1 MRRDEVYSIT
11 ISGSAAVRH
20 RRAHKQ
26 TEQKLRESLS
36 LLQAALDST
45 ADGIL
50 VVDREGRIVS
60 FNSKFT
66 QLWCIPDSVLATRS
80 DEQTLAFVLDELK
93 NPAGFLT
100 KVRELYSQPDARS
113 FDVLELKDGRVF
125 ERHSQPQYTDNQ
137 AVGRV
142 WSFRDVTE
150 GRRVD
155 TLLAI
160 AQDISG
166 TLDLDT
172 LLDRVHRRTAAA
184 LPCDR
189 IITYYWDAA
198 RKVYRA
204 IAWYGVPAELVP
216 DTIALEFRPGQT
228 VVEYLATGQT
238 LLIND
243 VGKQEWV
250 PLEVL
255 THFRLAALILV
266 PLVVRG
272 RQRGALAAFNDEG
285 GRRFDA
291 RQVKLFEGIARQVG
305 MAVEAAELYRAQH
318 EEAVVRGALARVGQE
333 LISSL
338 STPGVLDRLCQL
350 TTEVLECD
358 YSHTWLWQVQ
368 ERSFV
373 AVAGHG
379 DPPELWEMLR
389 LVKLDR
395 ATLASQLDGLERDGI
410 VNVKTSDLPASDAT
424 AGPRGYGAT
433 MGLMVPLR
441 RGGELLG
448 FHTAGY
454 RERQQP
460 FDLVQERI
468 ARGIGQ
474 LASLALEN
482 ARLIEELER
491 ANSLKSD
498 FVATMSHELR
508 TPLNVIIGYND
519 LVLEELLGPLTPEQS
534 EGLHRV
540 HDSAR
545 ELLELIN
552 TTLDLSRLET
562 GRQPLDLSEIAVADL
577 MREIEVETREAWQQ
591 KTGLR
596 AEWNIAPG
604 LPRLYTDPAK
614 VKVVIKNL
622 VANAIKFTE
631 TGSVNVSAH
640 ERDGGVEFHV
650 SDTGMGIAP
659 EAQAWIF
666 EAFRQ
671 ADGSVA
677 QRYGGVG
684 LGLYIVRR
692 LLDLLGGTIT
702 LQSAIGRGSTFHVWV
717 PSRVRQGPEEP
728 SG

>member
-1 MRRDEVYSIT
+1 VGHQRER
-11 ISGSAAVRH
+11 
-20 RRAHKQ
+20 KQ
-26 TEQKLRESLS
+26 AGHKLRESLS
-36 LLQAALDST
+36 LLQATLDST

-60 FNSKFT
+60 FNSKFAR
-66 QLWCIPDSVLATRS
+66 LWRIPDSVLAGRN
-80 DEQTLAFVLDELK
+80 DEEAIAFVLDQLK
-93 NPAGFLT
+93 YPESFLT
-100 KVRELYSQPDARS
+100 KVRELYNQPDARS
-113 FDVLELKDGRVF
+113 FDILEFKDGRVF
-125 ERHSQPQYTDNQ
+125 ERHSQPQYIDNQ

-150 GRRVD
+150 RKRAEEEKD

-160 AQDISG
+160 AQDITG
-166 TLDLDT
+166 ALDLDT
-172 LLDRVHRRTAAA
+172 LLNRVHRRTASA

-189 IITYYWDAA
+189 IITYYWDGA

-204 IAWYGVPAELVP
+204 IGWHGIPAELVSESV
-216 DTIALEFRPGQT
+216 ALEFRPGQA
-228 VVEYLATGQT
+228 VVEYLVTGKT
-238 LLIND
+238 MLIND
-243 VGKQEWV
+243 AGTQEWV
-250 PLEVL
+250 PPEVL
-255 THFRLAALILV
+255 AHFGLTALILV

-272 RQRGALAAFNDEG
+272 RQRGALAAFNAES
-285 GRRFDA
+285 GRRFDT

-305 MAVEAAELYRAQH
+305 MAIEAAELYRAQQ
-318 EEAVVRGALARVGQE
+318 EEAVVRGALARVAQE

-338 STPGVLDRLCQL
+338 STPTVLDRLCQL
-350 TTEVLECD
+350 TTEVLGCD
-358 YSHTWLWQVQ
+358 YSQTWLWQVP

-373 AVAGHG
+373 AVAGHSNS
-379 DPPELWEMLR
+379 PERWETMR
-389 LVKLDR
+389 LARVER
-395 ATLASQLDGLERDGI
+395 AALASQLDELERDGI
-410 VNVKTSDLPASDAT
+410 VNMKISDLPALDAT
-424 AGPRGYGAT
+424 AGAQGYGAT
-433 MGLMVPLR
+433 VVLMVPLR

-454 RERQQP
+454 RGRQEP
-460 FDLVQERI
+460 FNLVQERI

-491 ANSLKSD
+491 VSSLKSD

-519 LVLEELLGPLTPEQS
+519 LVLDELLGPLTPEQS
-534 EGLHRV
+534 EGLQRV

-552 TTLDLSRLET
+552 TTLDISRLET
-562 GRQPLDLSEIAVADL
+562 GRQPLEPIEIAPADL
-577 MREIEVETREAWQQ
+577 LREIEVETRDAWQQ
-591 KTGLR
+591 KTGLG
-596 AEWNIAPG
+596 AEWNTAPG

-614 VKVVIKNL
+614 VKVIIKNL
-622 VANAIKFTE
+622 VNNAIKFTE
-631 TGSVNVSAH
+631 TGRVSVSAH
-640 ERDGGVEFHV
+640 ERDGGVEFQV
-650 SDTGMGIAP
+650 SDTGIGIAP
-659 EAQAWIF
+659 EAQARIF

-671 ADGSVA
+671 ADGLVA

-702 LQSAIGRGSTFHVWV
+702 LQSEVGRGSTFQVWI
-717 PSRVRQGPEEP
+717 PSRVHQGPVHPENV
-728 SG
+728 